1 MLLAA
6 LITSAAAYAYPRAPR
21 AHVRRGC
28 VAMHTEAAP
37 RLRLLDSY
45 SNTMQMLLD
54 EIADTESGDRIFFQL
69 YLLEGGASSEKVLA
83 ALEHAGASRGVQV
96 SFGLDVSYVSM
107 LSRLTEKTTTLIPRV
122 EQMALAH
129 PGWCECTYGSKPDHS
144 KYALFMRPGG
154 RSCAI
159 LGGMNIGDRFQEW
172 HDFTV
177 RLPSPHA
184 EQLEETLRCRPGTS
198 LEPDASD
205 DCIDESSPISVQDAS
220 RTAVITP
227 PATAVMALSVGTTVA
242 AAPPAIAYT
251 LATYD
256 PTFLLAVT
264 GTILGSAATATAMCR
279 VSGGAAADGTPF
291 SLSYELRGVSRALLY
306 DRSWVGD
313 LLAPL
318 RPLLTYEGAPY
329 VRGASERL
337 GTAGAN
343 QDGHHGSEG
352 GRAEG
357 ESSEHGGVR
366 ERRFLPSLPDLLGDE
381 VQFVCNRREHDR
393 YEVEPAFRAIFN
405 DERLMHYRLTM
416 AYLGP
421 RWGVELLEMAL
432 RRGATVE
439 LLLPARANVYA
450 HANLKAAQKLLE
462 RNWPTLRIFLC
473 PEMVHAKAVLAQASD
488 GGEAVAFLGSANL
501 VRGSMN
507 LPVWCQ
513 LLPYD
518 ELNAL
523 VRDGPFCE
531 ALGQSM
537 STLFDKSRLL
547 SPDARPVD
555 EASDWYSERSAWMD
569 ELWQ

>member
-45 SNTMQMLLD
+45 TNTMEMLLD

-83 ALEHAGASRGVQV
+83 ALEDAGASRGVQV

-337 GTAGAN
+337 DTAGA
-343 QDGHHGSEG
+343 DRGGRHGSEG

-357 ESSEHGGVR
+357 ERSEHDAVATLLGGLR
-366 ERRFLPSLPDLLGDE
+366 ERRFLPSLPGLGDR

-405 DERLMHYRLTM
+405 DERLMRYRLTM

-462 RNWPTLRIFLC
+462 RGDR
-473 PEMVHAKAVLAQASD
+473 
-488 GGEAVAFLGSANL
+488 
-501 VRGSMN
+501 
-507 LPVWCQ
+507 VW
-513 LLPYD
+513 
-518 ELNAL
+518 
-523 VRDGPFCE
+523 G
-531 ALGQSM
+531 
-537 STLFDKSRLL
+537 
-547 SPDARPVD
+547 
-555 EASDWYSERSAWMD
+555 
-569 ELWQ
+569 